1 MQVTLPDGAELDLPD
16 GATGLDAAR
25 AIGPKLAE
33 ATAAVEVDGSL
44 RDLRLPLTDGA
55 HLRILRVG
63 DEDALRVLRHS
74 TAHVLAEAVKHLYPT
89 AKIAIGPA
97 IDDGFYYDFE
107 FPDGPPGEAD
117 LERIE
122 AEMRRILSAGPYPI
136 ERRLTTRDE
145 AVARFRAEDE
155 PYKVELAEGLA
166 EDEEITE
173 YTQDGFVDLCRG
185 PHLQDTKPIRAF
197 KLTSLA
203 GAYWRGDSRN
213 KQLTRIYGTAF
224 FTAKDLEEHLHRLEE
239 ARRRDHRRLGAQL
252 DLFHFSEDSP
262 GSPFW
267 HPKGMAVWNALTAFW
282 REQNALRGYREVRTP
297 ILFDSE
303 LWKRSGHWDNYRENM
318 FFSEVDDRVF
328 GLKPMNCP
336 GHVEIYNHTRRSYRD
351 LPLRLAEQGL
361 VHRNEASGVMHG
373 LLRVRHI
380 TQDDAHIFC
389 TWDQVEDEVIG
400 CLELAAFIYETLG
413 LPVRAELSTRPDK
426 RIGSEEQWDR
436 MEAALAAALARAGW
450 DYRVNEGDGAFYAP
464 KIDLHMTDSIGR
476 GWQMGTIQLDAM
488 MPERFDAT
496 YTSADDHQERPFMI
510 HRALFGSFERFI
522 GILIEHFAGAFP
534 VWLAPVQ
541 AVVLPISDSQQA
553 YASEVWNS
561 AIPSW
566 TSRDDRRSRRE
577 GRAQDPRRR
586 GAEGACD
593 AGRRRARGR
602 GRRGFAAPPR
612 PPESRRASVGDGRRG
627 TGRRERGSLARR
639 SRERSGRDIS
649 LSRVVRVVGWW

>member
-553 YASEVWNS
+553 YAAQVRNTLL
-561 AIPSW
+561 ASW

-649 LSRVVRVVGWW
+649 LSWVVRVVGWW

>member
-1 MQVTLPDGAELDLPD
+1 M
-16 GATGLDAAR
+16 
-25 AIGPKLAE
+25 
-33 ATAAVEVDGSL
+33 
-44 RDLRLPLTDGA
+44 
-55 HLRILRVG
+55 
-63 DEDALRVLRHS
+63 
-74 TAHVLAEAVKHLYPT
+74 
-89 AKIAIGPA
+89 
-97 IDDGFYYDFE
+97 
-107 FPDGPPGEAD
+107 
-117 LERIE
+117 
-122 AEMRRILSAGPYPI
+122 
-136 ERRLTTRDE
+136 
-145 AVARFRAEDE
+145 
-155 PYKVELAEGLA
+155 
-166 EDEEITE
+166 
-173 YTQDGFVDLCRG
+173 
-185 PHLQDTKPIRAF
+185 F

-213 KQLTRIYGTAF
+213 TQLTRIYGTAF
-224 FTAKDLEEHLHRLEE
+224 FTPKELEEHLHRLEE

-267 HPKGMAVWNALTAFW
+267 HPKGMAIWNALTAFW

-318 FFSEVDDRVF
+318 FFSEVDERVF

-534 VWLAPVQ
+534 SGSPRFRRSCCRSATRSAPYAEQVRDALLA
-541 AVVLPISDSQQA
+541 AGLRA
-553 YASEVWNS
+553 
-561 AIPSW
+561 
-566 TSRDDRRSRRE
+566 TLDDRDEKVGRKIRDAEEQKVPAMLVVGEREAEAGEVSLRRH
-577 GRAQDPRRR
+577 GRRNL
-586 GAEGACD
+586 GARPLETVVAALVAEN
-593 AGRRRARGR
+593 AGRWLDDR
-602 GRRGFAAPPR
+602 
-612 PPESRRASVGDGRRG
+612 ESEPVAS
-627 TGRRERGSLARR
+627 
-639 SRERSGRDIS
+639 
-649 LSRVVRVVGWW
+649 

>member
-1 MQVTLPDGAELDLPD
+1 MQVTLPDGAKLDLPD

-44 RDLRLPLTDGA
+44 RDLRLPLADGA
-55 HLRILRVG
+55 RLRILRVG
-63 DEDALRVLRHS
+63 DDDALRVLRHS
-74 TAHVLAEAVKHLYPT
+74 TAHVLAEAVKHLYPS

-107 FPDGPPGEAD
+107 FPEGPPGEAD

-122 AEMRRILSAGPYPI
+122 AEMRRILAAGPYPI

-145 AVARFRAEDE
+145 AVARFRDEHE

-166 EDEEITE
+166 EGEEITE

-185 PHLQDTKPIRAF
+185 PHLQDTKPIRVF

-213 KQLTRIYGTAF
+213 TQLTRIYGTAF
-224 FTAKDLEEHLHRLEE
+224 FTQKDLDEHLHRLEE

-318 FFSEVDDRVF
+318 FFSEVDDRIF

-450 DYRVNEGDGAFYAP
+450 DYRVNAGDGAFYAP

-488 MPERFDAT
+488 MPDRFDAT
-496 YTSADDHQERPFMI
+496 YTSADDRQERPFMI

-553 YASEVWNS
+553 YGEQVRDALLG
-561 AIPSW
+561 AGLRA
-566 TSRDDRRSRRE
+566 TLDDRDEKVGRKIRDAEEQKVPAMLVVGEREAEAREVSLRRH
-577 GRAQDPRRR
+577 
-586 GAEGACD
+586 
-593 AGRRRARGR
+593 GRRNLGARPLDAV
-602 GRRGFAAPPR
+602 AAALAA
-612 PPESRRASVGDGRRG
+612 EN
-627 TGRRERGSLARR
+627 TGRWLDDREVDPVPAA
-639 SRERSGRDIS
+639 
-649 LSRVVRVVGWW
+649 

>member
-122 AEMRRILSAGPYPI
+122 AEMRRILAAGPYPI
-136 ERRLTTRDE
+136 ERRSTTRDE
-145 AVARFRAEDE
+145 AIARFRAEDE

-203 GAYWRGDSRN
+203 GAYWRGDSHN

-224 FTAKDLEEHLHRLEE
+224 FTPKDLDEHLHRLEE

-436 MEAALAAALARAGW
+436 MEAALEAALDRAGW

-541 AVVLPISDSQQA
+541 AVVLPISDSQQV
-553 YASEVWNS
+553 YAEHVRDTLL
-561 AIPSW
+561 AAGLRA
-566 TSRDDRRSRRE
+566 TLDDRDEKVGRKIRDAEEQKVPAMLVVGEREAEAGEVSLRRH
-577 GRAQDPRRR
+577 GRRNL
-586 GAEGACD
+586 GARPLETVVAALAAEN
-593 AGRRRARGR
+593 AGRWLDDR
-602 GRRGFAAPPR
+602 
-612 PPESRRASVGDGRRG
+612 ESDPVAS
-627 TGRRERGSLARR
+627 
-639 SRERSGRDIS
+639 
-649 LSRVVRVVGWW
+649 

>member
-1 MQVTLPDGAELDLPD
+1 
-16 GATGLDAAR
+16 
-25 AIGPKLAE
+25 
-33 ATAAVEVDGSL
+33 
-44 RDLRLPLTDGA
+44 
-55 HLRILRVG
+55 
-63 DEDALRVLRHS
+63 
-74 TAHVLAEAVKHLYPT
+74 VLAEAVKHLYPT

-145 AVARFRAEDE
+145 AIARFRAEDE
-155 PYKVELAEGLA
+155 PYKIELAEGLA

-224 FTAKDLEEHLHRLEE
+224 FTPKDLEEHLHRLEE

-389 TWDQVEDEVIG
+389 TWDQVEDEVIA

-436 MEAALAAALARAGW
+436 MEAALTAALARAGW

-522 GILIEHFAGAFP
+522 GILIEHFSGAFP

-541 AVVLPISDSQQA
+541 AVVLPISDLQRP
-553 YASEVWNS
+553 YAEQVRDTLLD
-561 AIPSW
+561 AGLRA
-566 TSRDDRRSRRE
+566 TLDDRDEKVGRKIRDAEEQKVPAMLVVGEREAEAGEVSLRRHGRRNLGARPLETVVAALVAENAGRWLDDRE
-577 GRAQDPRRR
+577 G
-586 GAEGACD
+586 EGEP
-593 AGRRRARGR
+593 
-602 GRRGFAAPPR
+602 AA
-612 PPESRRASVGDGRRG
+612 S
-627 TGRRERGSLARR
+627 
-639 SRERSGRDIS
+639 
-649 LSRVVRVVGWW
+649 

>member
-122 AEMRRILSAGPYPI
+122 AEMRRILAAGPYPI

-145 AVARFRAEDE
+145 AIARFRAEDE
-155 PYKVELAEGLA
+155 PYKIELAEGLA

-185 PHLQDTKPIRAF
+185 PHLQDTKPIRVF

-224 FTAKDLEEHLHRLEE
+224 FTPKDLEEHLHRLEE

-318 FFSEVDDRVF
+318 FFSEVDERVF

-541 AVVLPISDSQQA
+541 AVVLPISDAQRA
-553 YASEVWNS
+553 YAEQVRD
-561 AIPSW
+561 ALLAAGLRA
-566 TSRDDRRSRRE
+566 TLDDRDEKVGRKIRDAEEQKVPAMLVVGEREAEAGEVSLRRH
-577 GRAQDPRRR
+577 GRRNL
-586 GAEGACD
+586 GARPLETVVAALVAEN
-593 AGRRRARGR
+593 AGRWLDDR
-602 GRRGFAAPPR
+602 
-612 PPESRRASVGDGRRG
+612 ESEPVAS
-627 TGRRERGSLARR
+627 
-639 SRERSGRDIS
+639 
-649 LSRVVRVVGWW
+649 